1 MTLNCFIPI
10 FHQMFER
17 RKLLS
22 VVGAYKL
29 LVNNAILLKILLG
42 NHQFRFNF
50 IILRIVKRNPLFLHE
65 IEWKNNGFLFTTPNI
80 IILHHGIYYRFHLY
94 LFFSLSRF

>member
-17 RKLLS
+17 RKLFS

-29 LVNNAILLKILLG
+29 LVNNAILKILLG

-50 IILRIVKRNPLFLHE
+50 IILGVVKRNPLFLHDF
-65 IEWKNNGFLFTTPNI
+65 IYIYFFLYHDFKTSIN
-80 IILHHGIYYRFHLY
+80 
-94 LFFSLSRF
+94 